1 MANILCPHCD
11 HETPVPSLEQYL
23 NKNVKCPSCGQTFRV
38 EPESESE
45 SVEQEDDG
53 AFDFESAPTRSQTPS
68 RRKSSRRSTRGSA
81 TRTKSP
87 SLLAPLSYDP
97 SASTSS
103 RRYPNL
109 MRYISIIEIIYQVVF
124 WIGVCGGI
132 LGMFAGGYA
141 VIQLAG
147 EKADAVPMMISLIF
161 GVPLYFLIIW
171 LAYICAMA
179 GTEFIRVVIDI
190 ENNTRE

>member
-1 MANILCPHCD
+1 MASILCPHCD

-23 NKNVKCPSCGQTFRV
+23 NKKVKCPSCGQTFRV

-68 RRKSSRRSTRGSA
+68 RRKSSRRSTHGSA

-97 SASTSS
+97 SARQSS

-109 MRYISIIEIIYQVVF
+109 SRYITIFEIINKILF
-124 WIGVCGGI
+124 LIGLCGGVLAMLFGVYTI
-132 LGMFAGGYA
+132 LKIIDSGNSP
-141 VIQLAG
+141 VELI
-147 EKADAVPMMISLIF
+147 ISLIF
-161 GVPLYFLIIW
+161 GVPFYFICIW

-179 GTEFIRVVIDI
+179 GLEFIRVVIDI